1 MFYANC
7 LYADYLL
14 YFLTFSPTL
23 SFVRKRPS
31 RHKVG
36 PLFGSLEIS
45 TGHSLICLVA
55 PVMQFVHVV
64 AHVPIV
70 EMIRVEVC
78 FAKHRCVVT
87 RVPDVANETV
97 TVSIRFREVVTPHD
111 IAIEPGARDQ

>member
-7 LYADYLL
+7 LYVDYCL
-14 YFLTFSPTL
+14 YFLTFPRPCRLLGNPYQDTRWDL
-23 SFVRKRPS
+23 SLGHWKSER
-31 RHKVG
+31 
-36 PLFGSLEIS
+36 
-45 TGHSLICLVA
+45 GHSLICLVA
-55 PVMQFVHVV
+55 PVMQFVHVL

-87 RVPDVANETV
+87 RIPDVANKTV
-97 TVSIRFREVVTPHD
+97 TVSIRFRQVVTPHD

>member
-7 LYADYLL
+7 LCVDYRL
-14 YFLTFSPTL
+14 YFLTFPPTF
-23 SFVRKRPS
+23 SFVRKLPS

-36 PLFGSLEIS
+36 PLFGSLEIR
-45 TGHSLICLVA
+45 TGHSLICLVV

-87 RVPDVANETV
+87 RIPDVANETV
-97 TVSIRFREVVTPHD
+97 TVSIRFRQVVTPHD
-111 IAIEPGARDQ
+111 IAIEPGARVQ